1 MICEKEREEARR
13 EAVIN
18 QAILKSCGEESKI
31 SASTSRIEK
40 AKVNAWAEDLPPEM
54 IDQLETV
61 IPESYYTKTM
71 RDMIYYW
78 SESPKI
84 LFELYWL

>member
-54 IDQLETV
+54 ID
-61 IPESYYTKTM
+61 
-71 RDMIYYW
+71 
-78 SESPKI
+78 
-84 LFELYWL
+84 